1 MNNVII
7 QYATH
12 SHMLKCVYENEG
24 LGILV
29 KRVYQQ
35 NQVIAMRDFVNL
47 NISRSIMIDLV
58 KNVY

>member
-1 MNNVII
+1 LFFFFFLQIIYYPFPLVVTFNKKNMNNVII

-29 KRVYQQ
+29 K
-35 NQVIAMRDFVNL
+35 
-47 NISRSIMIDLV
+47 
-58 KNVY
+58 